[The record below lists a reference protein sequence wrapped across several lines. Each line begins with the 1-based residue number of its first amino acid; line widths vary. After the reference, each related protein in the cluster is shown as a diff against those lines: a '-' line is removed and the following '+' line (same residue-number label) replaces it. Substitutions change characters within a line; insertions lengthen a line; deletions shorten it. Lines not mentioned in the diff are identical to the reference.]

1 MCCPLSEGRTSTLCH
16 ARDLAGRSP
25 EPWHDAVVRPTRVI
39 YVENDPA
46 LRGIMATLLGQR
58 PELEVVLACSDPA
71 EAVASAAV
79 PIADVALLDLA
90 LGPGVMN
97 GVDLG
102 LALRERNPDIGI
114 VLHSQ
119 YPLDFATDRVPTDQL
134 FGWST
139 MKKRA
144 DLDIN
149 EVVRLLRDTARGMGI
164 REEVDASAS
173 GTVTTLDRLTARQRA
188 IMAMV
193 VTGLSA
199 RQVAERL
206 GDSQEAVRQELARAY
221 RVLVPEGAEGEDR
234 RTQAVLAYVRLT
246 REEEWDAEG

>member
-1 MCCPLSEGRTSTLCH
+1 M
-16 ARDLAGRSP
+16 
-25 EPWHDAVVRPTRVI
+25 RPTRVI

-46 LRGIMATLLGQR
+46 LRGIMATLLGR
-58 PELEVVLACSDPA
+58 RTELEVVLACSDPA
-71 EAVASAAV
+71 EAVSSAVV

-119 YPLDFATDRVPTDQL
+119 YPLDFATDRVPADQL

-144 DLDIN
+144 DLDIDD
-149 EVVRLLRDTARGMGI
+149 VVRLLRDTARGMGI
-164 REEVDASAS
+164 REDRDGAP
-173 GTVTTLDRLTARQRA
+173 GTGTPLDRLTARQRA

-193 VTGLSA
+193 STGLSA

>member
-1 MCCPLSEGRTSTLCH
+1 MR
-16 ARDLAGRSP
+16 A
-25 EPWHDAVVRPTRVI
+25 TRVI

-71 EAVASAAV
+71 EAVSSSAV

-119 YPLDFATDRVPTDQL
+119 YPLDFATDRVPADQL

-144 DLDIN
+144 DLDID
-149 EVVRLLRDTARGMGI
+149 EVVQLLRDTARGMGI
-164 REEVDASAS
+164 REDEPGSAT
-173 GTVTTLDRLTARQRA
+173 GTPLDRLTARQQA

-193 VTGLSA
+193 ATGLSA

-221 RVLVPEGAEGEDR
+221 RVLVPAGAEGEDR

-246 REEEWDAEG
+246 REDEWDVEG

>member
-1 MCCPLSEGRTSTLCH
+1 M
-16 ARDLAGRSP
+16 
-25 EPWHDAVVRPTRVI
+25 RPTRVI

-58 PELEVVLACSDPA
+58 TELEIVLACSDPA
-71 EAVASAAV
+71 EAVSSSVV

-102 LALRERNPDIGI
+102 LALRERNLHIGI

-119 YPLDFATDRVPTDQL
+119 YPLDFATDRVPADQL

-144 DLDIN
+144 DLDID
-149 EVVRLLRDTARGMGI
+149 EVVKLLRDTARGMGI
-164 REEVDASAS
+164 REDGDGAA
-173 GTVTTLDRLTARQRA
+173 GTGTPLDRLTARQRA

-193 VTGLSA
+193 ATGLSA

-221 RVLVPEGAEGEDR
+221 RFLVPEGAEGEDR

-246 REEEWDAEG
+246 REEAWDAEG

>member
-1 MCCPLSEGRTSTLCH
+1 MGR
-16 ARDLAGRSP
+16 
-25 EPWHDAVVRPTRVI
+25 VRPTRVI

-46 LRGIMATLLGQR
+46 LCGIMATLLGR
-58 PELEVVLACSDPA
+58 RDEIDVLLAVSSPA
-71 EAVASAAV
+71 EALSSPEVSR
-79 PIADVALLDLA
+79 ADVALLDLA
-90 LGPGVMN
+90 LGPGAMN

-102 LALRERNPDIGI
+102 LALRELNPEIGI

-119 YPLDFATDRVPTDQL
+119 YPLDFATDRVPEAQL

-139 MKKRA
+139 FKKSA
-144 DLDIN
+144 DIN
-149 EVVRLLRDTARGMGI
+149 VDDLVALLRQTARGHGI
-164 REEVDASAS
+164 REVSDGADASGS
-173 GTVTTLDRLTARQRA
+173 PIDRLSARQQA

-193 VTGLSA
+193 ASGLSA

-246 REEEWDAEG
+246 REEHWDAP

>member
-1 MCCPLSEGRTSTLCH
+1 M
-16 ARDLAGRSP
+16 
-25 EPWHDAVVRPTRVI
+25 RPTRVI

-46 LRGIMATLLGQR
+46 LCGIMATLLGQR
-58 PELEVVLACSDPA
+58 PELEIVLACSSPA
-71 EAVASAAV
+71 EALAFTGVAR
-79 PIADVALLDLA
+79 ADVALLDLA

-102 LALRERNPDIGI
+102 LALRELNPDIGI

-119 YPLDFATDRVPTDQL
+119 YPLDFATDRVPADQL

-139 MKKRA
+139 MKKSA
-144 DLDIN
+144 DIDLDA
-149 EVVRLLRDTARGMGI
+149 VVRLLRETARGMGI
-164 REEVDASAS
+164 RPEVEGEPESS
-173 GTVTTLDRLTARQRA
+173 PRERLTARQRA
-188 IMAMV
+188 IMGMV
-193 VTGLSA
+193 ASGMSA

-206 GDSQEAVRQELARAY
+206 GDSQEAVRQELTRAY

-246 REEEWDAEG
+246 REEQWDAR

>member
-1 MCCPLSEGRTSTLCH
+1 MGH
-16 ARDLAGRSP
+16 
-25 EPWHDAVVRPTRVI
+25 VRPTRVI

-46 LRGIMATLLGQR
+46 LCGIMAALLGR
-58 PELEVVLACSDPA
+58 RDEIDVLLAVSSPVEALSSPE
-71 EAVASAAV
+71 VAR
-79 PIADVALLDLA
+79 ADVALLDLA
-90 LGPGVMN
+90 LGPGAMN

-102 LALRERNPDIGI
+102 LALRELSPDIGI

-119 YPLDFATDRVPTDQL
+119 YPLDFATDRVPEDQL

-139 MKKRA
+139 MKKSA
-144 DLDIN
+144 DIDIDA
-149 EVVRLLRDTARGMGI
+149 VVTLLRETARGKGI
-164 REEVDASAS
+164 REPSSGDSATS
-173 GTVTTLDRLTARQRA
+173 PLGQLSARQQA

-193 VTGLSA
+193 ASGLSA

-234 RTQAVLAYVRLT
+234 RTQAVVAYLRLT
-246 REEEWDAEG
+246 REEHWDAP

>member
-1 MCCPLSEGRTSTLCH
+1 VR
-16 ARDLAGRSP
+16 
-25 EPWHDAVVRPTRVI
+25 VRPTRVI

-46 LRGIMATLLGQR
+46 LCGIMATLLGR
-58 PELEVVLACSDPA
+58 NPDLEVLLACSSPA
-71 EAVASAAV
+71 EALASPEV
-79 PIADVALLDLA
+79 GRADVALLDLA

-102 LALRERNPDIGI
+102 LALRELNPEIGI

-119 YPLDFATDRVPTDQL
+119 YPLDFATDRVPEDQL

-139 MKKRA
+139 FKKSA
-144 DLDIN
+144 DIDVDEL
-149 EVVRLLRDTARGMGI
+149 VLLLRQTARGHGV
-164 REEVDASAS
+164 REPSDAGESTDS
-173 GTVTTLDRLTARQRA
+173 PLDRLTSRQQA

-193 VTGLSA
+193 ASGLSA

-206 GDSQEAVRQELARAY
+206 GDSQEAVRQELTRAY
-221 RVLVPEGAEGEDR
+221 RVLVPETSEGEDR

-246 REEEWDAEG
+246 HEEHWDAP